1 MFSLFFFLYE
11 YLPTMTSKFHGH
23 FAEQRWVRLLEQL
36 SVRVFI
42 VCFAAPG
49 YLLVEVTDIVPAI
62 LIIMVI
68 IALVVSFPFAAWSNA
83 KVKEP
88 FWNVIAEVEGNPT
101 FKNLGDHYKN
111 LPDSL
116 TKRIEISLWWYLPG
130 IFFSLLCIF
139 FSGVFYVISIYSQLF
154 TIIFVGWILNNIST
168 KFKWKSKSPDL
179 EKKLLTLPLA
189 IEGGVKGVFVY
200 LFVFGG
206 FVISG
211 VFFFSLFKQFS
222 FSKAI
227 NLLYLLLLSPAGIYQ
242 FVFWYAMLMRIS
254 SFIYCWK
261 NGFPRSEGFSLP
273 VGGLYAFITSCAYVC
288 ALFAFANQLRAWK
301 WIYLPLLSVM
311 SFVYLVLLLHT
322 IKKWRKKQTADDLRK
337 DNIRLPLA
345 FFVQLLPSFVVF
357 YKVNPICSKDSLLYI
372 MLVIGVAMVT
382 SSLFFI
388 QDWRNFLTQRY
399 GNGLTKESLSYLPL
413 FVFLLLADLLASILW
428 RNDIFYL
435 FLAISIMAVF
445 LMFLGIGITFRKKQ
459 LSRAQES
466 CKANNINHNE
476 GKK

>member
-1 MFSLFFFLYE
+1 MVIS
-11 YLPTMTSKFHGH
+11 
-23 FAEQRWVRLLEQL
+23 
-36 SVRVFI
+36 
-42 VCFAAPG
+42 
-49 YLLVEVTDIVPAI
+49 
-62 LIIMVI
+62 MVI
-68 IALVVSFPFAAWSNA
+68 IIALAVSFPFAAWSNA

-88 FWNVIAEVEGNPT
+88 FWNVIVEVKGNPA
-101 FKNLGDHYKN
+101 FKNLGDYYKN

-116 TKRIEISLWWYLPG
+116 TKRIEILLWWYLPG
-130 IFFSLLCIF
+130 IFFSTLCIF
-139 FSGVFYVISIYSQLF
+139 FFGIFYIISIYSRFF
-154 TIIFVGWILNNIST
+154 TIIFVGWILSNIST
-168 KFKWKSKSPDL
+168 KFKWKSKNPDI

-200 LFVFGG
+200 LFIFGG

-211 VFFFSLFKQFS
+211 VFIFGLFYLFPCT
-222 FSKAI
+222 KAI
-227 NLLYLLLLSPAGIYQ
+227 NTLYLLLLSPPGIYQ

-261 NGFPRSEGFSLP
+261 NGFPRREGFSLP
-273 VGGLYAFITSCAYVC
+273 AGGLYAFITSCVYFC
-288 ALFAFANQLRAWK
+288 ALFAFGNQLRDWK

-311 SFVYLVLLLHT
+311 SFVYVVLILHT
-322 IKKWRKKQTADDLRK
+322 IKKWKKKETADDMRK

-357 YKVNPICSKDSLLYI
+357 YKVNPICSKDPLLYI

-428 RNDIFYL
+428 RKDIFYL

-445 LMFLGIGITFRKKQ
+445 LMFLGICITFRKKQ

-466 CKANNINHNE
+466 CKANNINPNE